1 MKFQHR
7 LLELSTRGEINNIVF
22 LGERMGY
29 QARERMNSSF
39 KSVPVLNKTVV
50 IMSKHI
56 LLKLYGFL
64 LRYSF
69 EF

>member
-1 MKFQHR
+1 
-7 LLELSTRGEINNIVF
+7 
-22 LGERMGY
+22 MGY
-29 QARERMNSSF
+29 QARERMNSSS